1 MHKSIL
7 LKRDITNLYDSIPFA
22 SKPTGRCK
30 LEFYI
35 NNHVRRLDHMIC
47 IIFAIALT
55 SDYNYLVSGESTNR
69 GILSAVLSELEKN
82 MLLFYACTK
91 RPSVA
96 TGKSNNVLHL

>member
-35 NNHVRRLDHMIC
+35 NNHVRHLDHDDVW
-47 IIFAIALT
+47 IIFAIHALT
-55 SDYNYLVSGESTNR
+55 SDYNYLVSGES
-69 GILSAVLSELEKN
+69 SATPQIEESYPQ
-82 MLLFYACTK
+82 FY
-91 RPSVA
+91 R
-96 TGKSNNVLHL
+96 N